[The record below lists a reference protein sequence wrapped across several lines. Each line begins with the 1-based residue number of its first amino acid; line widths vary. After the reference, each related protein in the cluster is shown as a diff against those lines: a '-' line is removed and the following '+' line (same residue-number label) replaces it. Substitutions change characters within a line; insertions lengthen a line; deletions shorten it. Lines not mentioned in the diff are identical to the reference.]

1 LSWSLHGT
9 HAQDGDLVQLVGLRH
24 KNFIFTLKA
33 GATFQSHR
41 GVIPHDEMLGKP
53 WGTQIV
59 SHLGAPFFLLQPSLG
74 DLLRE
79 TPRNTQILY
88 PKEIGYLL
96 VNMGIGPGQTV
107 LECGTGSGALTTAF
121 AFAVGKE
128 GRVFTYEA
136 REEMQALARKNLAR
150 AGLEER
156 VTFHLGNAA
165 DGFAETE
172 VDALF
177 LDLPNP
183 HDYIEQARAA
193 LKPGGFFGSILPT
206 TNQVSQLL
214 VSLRRNHFAF
224 IDVLEIMLRYYKPE
238 PNRLRPTDRMVAHTG
253 FLIFA
258 RPVTMEEK
266 LSPDLMRESGML
278 SLEDVLKKGED
289 DGEPAMSDE
298 GESAEL

>member
-1 LSWSLHGT
+1 MSWSLHGT
-9 HAQDGDLVQLVGLRH
+9 HAQEGDLVQLVGLRH

-33 GATFQSHR
+33 GAVFQSHR
-41 GVIPHDEMLGKP
+41 GVIPHDEMIGKP
-53 WGTQIV
+53 WGTQVV

-88 PKEIGYLL
+88 PKEIGFLM
-96 VNMGIGPGQTV
+96 VNMGIGPGQSI
-107 LECGTGSGALTTAF
+107 LECGTGSGALTTAY
-121 AFAVGKE
+121 AFAAGSE
-128 GRVFTYEA
+128 GHVYTYEA

-165 DGFAETE
+165 DGFEE
-172 VDALF
+172 SSVDALF

-214 VSLRRNHFAF
+214 VSLRRHHFAF
-224 IDVLEIMLRYYKPE
+224 IDVCEIMLRYYKAE
-238 PNRLRPTDRMVAHTG
+238 PMRLRPTDRMVAHTG

-266 LSPDLMRESGML
+266 ISPDLMREAGML
-278 SLEDVLKKGED
+278 SLEDVLKQGEAD
-289 DGEPAMSDE
+289 MTEDSDSE
-298 GESAEL
+298 GETVE